1 MGFPSQ
7 VNGVQAPAVAG
18 DFADKNPRAS
28 VLAGPGALVAGAA
41 GVTVGRFAWWDN
53 ANQSKV
59 SNTGFG
65 PVVGFVARVQQAL
78 ITAFLAEGSNVIPA
92 GHPLTL
98 HSAGAFWVQ
107 NDGAGEAL
115 VGQKAYANYAD
126 GKVSFAATGAPATA
140 SGTASSIAP
149 ATAISMTGS
158 ITGNVL
164 TITAVST
171 GTMVPGAILTGSG
184 VATGTQVTAQLTGTA
199 GGIGTYSVNI
209 PDQAVTS
216 TTIGGTYG
224 TLTVGG
230 TVTGAFGVGN
240 TLSGS
245 GVTAGTTIWGLG
257 TGTGGAGTYIV
268 SPSQTAAST
277 TITAAT
283 NVETKF
289 VAMSAGPAG
298 GLVKISSH
306 LLG

>member
-1 MGFPSQ
+1 MFPTQ

-18 DFADKNPRAS
+18 DFADKNPRVS
-28 VLAGPGALVAGAA
+28 VVAGPGALVAGAA
-41 GVTVGRFAWWDN
+41 GVTVGRFAWWDP

-59 SNTGFG
+59 LNTGFG
-65 PVVGFVARVQQAL
+65 PVTGFVARVQQAL

-92 GHPLTL
+92 GHPLTV

-107 NDGAGEAL
+107 NDGSGEAL
-115 VGQKAYANYAD
+115 VGQKAYASYAD
-126 GKVSFAATGAPATA
+126 GKVTFAATGSPSTA
-140 SGTASSIAP
+140 SGTASTIAA
-149 ATAISMTGS
+149 ATAISCTGS

-164 TITAVST
+164 TVTATST
-171 GTMVPGAILTGSG
+171 GTIVPGAILTGSG
-184 VATGTQVTAQLTGTA
+184 VATGTQVTAQLSGTA
-199 GGIGTYSVNI
+199 GGVGTYSVNI
-209 PDQAVTS
+209 PDQAVAS

-230 TVTGAFGVGN
+230 TVTGTFVVGA

-257 TGTGGAGTYIV
+257 TGSGGAGTYIV
-268 SPSQTAAST
+268 SPSQTASST
-277 TITAAT
+277 TITAAV

>member
-1 MGFPSQ
+1 MFPTQ

-18 DFADKNPRAS
+18 DFADKNPRTS

-41 GVTVGRFAWWDN
+41 GVTVGRFAWWDP

-65 PVVGFVARVQQAL
+65 PVTGFMARMQQAL
-78 ITAFLAEGSNVIPA
+78 ITVFLAEGSNVVPA

-140 SGTASSIAP
+140 SGTTSSIAA

-164 TITAVST
+164 TITAATS

-199 GGIGTYSVNI
+199 GGVGTYSVSI
-209 PDQAVTS
+209 PDQATGSITV
-216 TTIGGTYG
+216 GGTYG

-230 TVTGAFGVGN
+230 AVTGLFGVGN

-257 TGTGGAGTYIV
+257 TGTGGAGTYVV

-277 TITAAT
+277 PITAAT

-289 VAMSAGPAG
+289 FAMSSGPVS